1 MDLETI
7 WYEVS
12 PYMYTVV
19 GVFAL
24 ANSDERIGQLSGVL
38 LLGAAVTVIRLRWAN
53 RRKS

>member
-19 GVFAL
+19 GVSGWMRAIGNL
-24 ANSDERIGQLSGVL
+24 ARSRNSMFG
-38 LLGAAVTVIRLRWAN
+38 
-53 RRKS
+53 